1 MQKAK
6 IIKYNSEEELENARA
21 MEASQTSYTERFYT
35 LMKLIKVSKMIS
47 KPKLSI
53 PLLSLISNKRWMFLT
68 KTYYHYGIASIKTK

>member
-47 KPKLSI
+47 KAKIINS
-53 PLLSLISNKRWMFLT
+53 SR
-68 KTYYHYGIASIKTK
+68 HGAH